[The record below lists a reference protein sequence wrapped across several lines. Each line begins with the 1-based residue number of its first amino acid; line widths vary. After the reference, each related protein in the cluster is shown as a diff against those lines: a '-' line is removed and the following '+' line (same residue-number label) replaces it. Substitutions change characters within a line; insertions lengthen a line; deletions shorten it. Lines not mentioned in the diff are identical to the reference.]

1 MTRKQR
7 IASITSLVNHA
18 RLMLSTEA
26 GLRPGADEYRDDY
39 LRWAEMALER
49 AAEQVGEMLNTGGT
63 KKIGFSL
70 RKVLTL

>member
-26 GLRPGADEYRDDY
+26 GLRPGGGEYRDDY
-39 LRWAEMALER
+39 LRWAEAALTR
-49 AAEQVGEMLNTGGT
+49 AAKQIEAIRNMEA
-63 KKIGFSL
+63 
-70 RKVLTL
+70 R